1 MVKET
6 STQLVANYYG
16 TESLDNNVK
25 TELFRVLNTQQQAF
39 NLKNAKLSEQQMQS
53 LSQKVKFTEKT
64 NDKKLNA
71 SDEKNLKT
79 ATFWILIFVL
89 YFLVAPS
96 WHRILPVKRELK
108 LWK

>member
-6 STQLVANYYG
+6 STKLVANYYG

-25 TELFRVLNTQQQAF
+25 TELFRVLNTQQQAL
-39 NLKNAKLSEQQMQS
+39 NLKNAKLSEQQMRS

-71 SDEKNLKT
+71 RDEKNLKT
-79 ATFWILIFVL
+79 ATFWFRLM
-89 YFLVAPS
+89 APS

>member
-53 LSQKVKFTEKT
+53 LSRF
-64 NDKKLNA
+64 
-71 SDEKNLKT
+71 
-79 ATFWILIFVL
+79 
-89 YFLVAPS
+89 
-96 WHRILPVKRELK
+96 
-108 LWK
+108 